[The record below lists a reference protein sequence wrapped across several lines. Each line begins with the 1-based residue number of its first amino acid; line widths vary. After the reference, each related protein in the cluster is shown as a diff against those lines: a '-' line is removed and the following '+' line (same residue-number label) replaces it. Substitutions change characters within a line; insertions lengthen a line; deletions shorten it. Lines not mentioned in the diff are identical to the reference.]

1 MDLAHNNLGKKSLV
15 QRYGT
20 IGNSPFRW
28 ISKSRTCEEAG
39 IPEEYCICT
48 KDRQLKTSDKRVQT
62 VARDLV
68 AYINS
73 DLLGQ
78 TINQVM
84 CSPLYLKH
92 IRSAQMLAL
101 GPQVA

>member
-1 MDLAHNNLGKKSLV
+1 
-15 QRYGT
+15 
-20 IGNSPFRW
+20 
-28 ISKSRTCEEAG
+28 
-39 IPEEYCICT
+39 
-48 KDRQLKTSDKRVQT
+48 
-62 VARDLV
+62 V